1 MSREIKFRAWQ
12 KHHKKMIEVGAI
24 QFPDPAVPDRP
35 SFVVKRDSLETWT
48 LDEVE
53 LMQFAGVKDRNG
65 KDIYEGDI
73 LGLDDPTDQSRA
85 FVVFHNGAFRQQLVR
100 LPIFGDDWD
109 WLVIGNIYENP
120 GLVAKEES

>member
-1 MSREIKFRAWQ
+1 VSREIKFRAWY
-12 KHHKKMIEVGAI
+12 KPEGKMYQVKALYLAS
-24 QFPDPAVPDRP
+24 QVPYVEWQPFQGRP
-35 SFVVKRDSLETWT
+35 V
-48 LDEVE
+48 DENIE
-53 LMQFAGVKDRNG
+53 LMEFTGVKDRNG
-65 KDIYEGDI
+65 KEIYEGDI

-120 GLVAKEES
+120 ELGAKEGV